1 MRRKVNLKD
10 QIGRILW
17 ICESEEDI
25 EKLATLLSS
34 NKLVIEVDGALYEV
48 KPSISRVRGFVTL
61 RGEMR
66 KLEGGK

>member
-10 QIGRILW
+10 HVGRILW

-25 EKLATLLSS
+25 EKLATLLAS

-48 KPSISRVRGFVTL
+48 KPSNSRVRGFITL
-61 RGEMR
+61 RGEIR
-66 KLEGGK
+66 KLEGEK